1 MIKYVS
7 IQQLEGGYIVT
18 TDNSNQIIVTSL
30 NKAVKII
37 REYLGEAGTETAA
50 E

>member
-1 MIKYVS
+1 MQKYAS

-18 TDNSNQIIVTSL
+18 TDHSTQIVTSL
-30 NKAVKII
+30 NKAIKLV
-37 REYLGEAGTETAA
+37 REYLGEADTETAA